1 MISHNLKLLIAL
13 IIAGTI
19 AVYVVVVIVPSQL
32 ASRSYDGAKKLG
44 EDFRKAFQ
52 FTPEISVNNT
62 IVLHQQTPVLELAVL
77 SQNFEHRYVWVH
89 SWLGSTKKIYITGTF
104 DAKVG
109 FDLQRKFAI
118 KLQDEK
124 AIISLPEPI
133 TLSVESRGDIEY
145 RDENGIWNW
154 IDIRDRTT
162 ATNAFIVDARRFAE
176 KAAFVKE
183 GKKNMEPRIKELLR
197 PYASEVIIQYTTSL
211 ELPK

>member
-19 AVYVVVVIVPSQL
+19 AVYIVVVIVPSQL
-32 ASRSYDGAKKLG
+32 ARRSYDGAKKLG

-62 IVLHQQTPVLELAVL
+62 IVLHQQTPVLELSVMT
-77 SQNFEHRYVWVH
+77 QNFEHRYVWVH

-109 FDLQRKFAI
+109 FDLHRKFSI

-124 AIISLPEPI
+124 AIISLPDPI

-154 IDIRDRTT
+154 IDIRDRTA
-162 ATNAFIVDARRFAE
+162 ATNAFIVDVRRFAE

-183 GKKNMEPRIKELLR
+183 GKKNMEARIQELLR
-197 PYASEVIIQYTTSL
+197 PYASEVSVRYTTSVKL
-211 ELPK
+211 R